1 MLPSDHFVRMY
12 NELFKMLEEK
22 GHDHLQR
29 YWLDVSKLQET
40 ILGPY
45 IARDGLKG
53 MYDYWER
60 IRIEEN
66 CDAEIAYDEEHFEF
80 RMLRCPSLSKALD
93 NDGGACPYYCD
104 HCAGWIYPVIEKYGY
119 YPVTDIISR
128 SEPVCLF
135 RVFKDKAKAE
145 VARREAQ
152 LLADPYGKYS

>member
-1 MLPSDHFVRMY
+1 
-12 NELFKMLEEK
+12 
-22 GHDHLQR
+22 
-29 YWLDVSKLQET
+29 
-40 ILGPY
+40 
-45 IARDGLKG
+45 
-53 MYDYWER
+53 
-60 IRIEEN
+60 
-66 CDAEIAYDEEHFEF
+66 
-80 RMLRCPSLSKALD
+80 MLRCPSLSKALD

>member
-12 NELFKMLEEK
+12 NELFKMLEVK

-40 ILGPY
+40 ILWPY

-66 CDAEIAYDEEHFEF
+66 CDAEIA
-80 RMLRCPSLSKALD
+80 
-93 NDGGACPYYCD
+93 
-104 HCAGWIYPVIEKYGY
+104 
-119 YPVTDIISR
+119 
-128 SEPVCLF
+128 
-135 RVFKDKAKAE
+135 
-145 VARREAQ
+145 
-152 LLADPYGKYS
+152 